1 MVRQRLLEPSGTDP
15 QGAKLWTLQSSADRR
30 EYQFHVSRKIFW
42 KFYPFCLRLLKF
54 RGFATM
60 VIATR
65 CAGGSSVSTLEGPWI
80 HPPKLEPQAPIES
93 SPALSPSLYPP
104 ATDFSMNKSIR
115 FLAGASL
122 ASALAMTLAADGLA
136 VAQEGASKL
145 KATDWYHWR
154 GPQQNGQSLET
165 GLPAS
170 FSIEG
175 ENLLW
180 RKEEFATRSTP
191 VVMNGRVYVVCR
203 HEAET
208 NKEAEKTV
216 CINAETGEKIWES
229 IHNIY
234 LSDAPSER
242 VGWASV
248 VADPETDRVY
258 VLGLGCTFQ
267 CLDGKTGKLIW
278 EHSMLEEYGMLS
290 TYGGRTNFPVV
301 YEDMVIISGV
311 NTGWDQTAVP
321 THRFLALD
329 KNTGAAI
336 WTMSTRPRP
345 EDTTYSTPIFT
356 VLNGQAAMVL
366 GAADGAIYALQPR
379 TGKVIWKYQAS
390 PRGMNVAPLV
400 ENGIVYMGHGEQNES
415 DRTVL
420 GAVFAIDGNT
430 SGDIPEEKL
439 LWKVPKRTVSRS
451 SPVRVGERIY
461 YLEDGAALFGVNAKT
476 GAIEV
481 EKKLGRIMFGSPVV
495 SEGKLYIAENT
506 GRIWCLEPTDTE
518 IKVVGQTRLNDGSE
532 IFGSFAVSN
541 GRMYLP
547 TNKALLCI
555 GVPKPQVP
563 ADLKLP
569 EVPPEPAVTDTQIA
583 HIQLCP
589 VEMLVQPGSK
599 AKLQVR
605 GYNALGQYIRLVPEA
620 TIAVDGTGSVAEDQV
635 YLAGETPTGS
645 GVKLE
650 ASFGELKST
659 ARARVI
665 PPLPW
670 VFDFEDKK
678 VPLHWIGMAYRHQP
692 AELPDGAGN
701 GLVKIS
707 TIPKGTRSQGFL
719 GLPKFHDYTVQ
730 GEFYAMDTKNK
741 VPTTKLPD
749 MGVVA
754 QRYTLALEGS
764 QRLQLRS
771 WVSLLEQRFAVTIPY
786 EWQPKTWYVIK
797 LRAETAEGKAILKG
811 KVWKKGEAE
820 PEAWTIQGE
829 DLTPNLQGSPG
840 LFGNS
845 TDAEF
850 YVDNVTV
857 TANEGK

>member
-1 MVRQRLLEPSGTDP
+1 
-15 QGAKLWTLQSSADRR
+15 
-30 EYQFHVSRKIFW
+30 
-42 KFYPFCLRLLKF
+42 
-54 RGFATM
+54 
-60 VIATR
+60 
-65 CAGGSSVSTLEGPWI
+65 
-80 HPPKLEPQAPIES
+80 
-93 SPALSPSLYPP
+93 
-104 ATDFSMNKSIR
+104 MNKSIR

-122 ASALAMTLAADGLA
+122 ASAVAMTLAADGLA
-136 VAQEGASKL
+136 VAQEGAPKL

-165 GLPAS
+165 GLPTS

-400 ENGIVYMGHGEQNES
+400 ENGIVYMGHGEQNET

-451 SPVRVGERIY
+451 SPVRIGERIY
-461 YLEDGAALFGVNAKT
+461 YIEDGAALFGVNAKT

-506 GRIWCLEPTDTE
+506 GRIWCLEPTETE

-532 IFGSFAVSN
+532 IFGSFAIAN

-555 GVPKPQVP
+555 GVTKPQVP

-569 EVPPEPAVTDTQIA
+569 EAPAEPAVTDTQIA

-620 TIAVDGTGSVAEDQV
+620 TIAVDGTGSVAEDQI

-678 VPLHWIGMAYRHQP
+678 VPMHWIGMAYRHQP

>member
-1 MVRQRLLEPSGTDP
+1 
-15 QGAKLWTLQSSADRR
+15 
-30 EYQFHVSRKIFW
+30 
-42 KFYPFCLRLLKF
+42 
-54 RGFATM
+54 
-60 VIATR
+60 
-65 CAGGSSVSTLEGPWI
+65 
-80 HPPKLEPQAPIES
+80 
-93 SPALSPSLYPP
+93 
-104 ATDFSMNKSIR
+104 MNKSIR

-165 GLPAS
+165 GLPTS

-400 ENGIVYMGHGEQNES
+400 ENGIIYMGHGEQNES

-439 LWKVPKRTVSRS
+439 LWKVPKWTVSRS

-461 YLEDGAALFGVNAKT
+461 YIEDGAALFGVNAKT

-481 EKKLGRIMFGSPVV
+481 EKKLGRIMFGSPIV

-506 GRIWCLEPTDTE
+506 GRIWCLEPTETE

-532 IFGSFAVSN
+532 IFGSFAISN
-541 GRMYLP
+541 GRIYLP

-555 GVPKPQVP
+555 GVPKPQVA

-569 EVPPEPAVTDTQIA
+569 EPPAEPAVTDTQIA

-678 VPLHWIGMAYRHQP
+678 VPMHWIGMAYRHQP

>member
-1 MVRQRLLEPSGTDP
+1 
-15 QGAKLWTLQSSADRR
+15 
-30 EYQFHVSRKIFW
+30 
-42 KFYPFCLRLLKF
+42 
-54 RGFATM
+54 
-60 VIATR
+60 
-65 CAGGSSVSTLEGPWI
+65 
-80 HPPKLEPQAPIES
+80 
-93 SPALSPSLYPP
+93 
-104 ATDFSMNKSIR
+104 MNKSIR

-136 VAQEGASKL
+136 VAQEGAAKL

-165 GLPAS
+165 GLPTS

-321 THRFLALD
+321 THRFLGLD

-400 ENGIVYMGHGEQNES
+400 ENGIVYMGHGEQNET

-430 SGDIPEEKL
+430 SGDSPEETL

-461 YLEDGAALFGVNAKT
+461 YIEDGAALFGVNAKT

-481 EKKLGRIMFGSPVV
+481 EKKLGRIMFGSPIV

-506 GRIWCLEPTDTE
+506 GRIWCLEPTETE

-532 IFGSFAVSN
+532 IFGSFAISN

-555 GVPKPQVP
+555 GVPKPQVA

-569 EVPPEPAVTDTQIA
+569 EPPAEPAVTDTQIA

-678 VPLHWIGMAYRHQP
+678 VPMHWIGMAYRHQP

>member
-1 MVRQRLLEPSGTDP
+1 
-15 QGAKLWTLQSSADRR
+15 
-30 EYQFHVSRKIFW
+30 
-42 KFYPFCLRLLKF
+42 
-54 RGFATM
+54 
-60 VIATR
+60 
-65 CAGGSSVSTLEGPWI
+65 
-80 HPPKLEPQAPIES
+80 
-93 SPALSPSLYPP
+93 
-104 ATDFSMNKSIR
+104 MNKSIR

-122 ASALAMTLAADGLA
+122 ASAVAMTLAADGLA
-136 VAQEGASKL
+136 VAQEGAPKL

-165 GLPAS
+165 GLPTS

-203 HEAET
+203 HEADT

-400 ENGIVYMGHGEQNES
+400 ENGIVYMGHGEQNET

-430 SGDIPEEKL
+430 SGDITEEKL
-439 LWKVPKRTVSRS
+439 LWKVPKKTVSRS
-451 SPVRVGERIY
+451 SPVRIGERIY
-461 YLEDGAALFGVNAKT
+461 YIEDGAALFGVNAKT

-506 GRIWCLEPTDTE
+506 GRIWCLEPTETE

-532 IFGSFAVSN
+532 IFGSFAIAN

-555 GVPKPQVP
+555 GVPKPQVA

-569 EVPPEPAVTDTQIA
+569 EAPAEPAVTDTQIA

-620 TIAVDGTGSVAEDQV
+620 TIAVDGTGSVAEDQI

-678 VPLHWIGMAYRHQP
+678 VPMHWIGMAYRHQP

>member
-1 MVRQRLLEPSGTDP
+1 
-15 QGAKLWTLQSSADRR
+15 
-30 EYQFHVSRKIFW
+30 
-42 KFYPFCLRLLKF
+42 
-54 RGFATM
+54 
-60 VIATR
+60 
-65 CAGGSSVSTLEGPWI
+65 
-80 HPPKLEPQAPIES
+80 
-93 SPALSPSLYPP
+93 
-104 ATDFSMNKSIR
+104 MNKSIR

-136 VAQEGASKL
+136 VAQEGAAKL

-165 GLPAS
+165 GLPTS

-203 HEAET
+203 HEAES

-400 ENGIVYMGHGEQNES
+400 ENGIIYMGRGEQNES

-461 YLEDGAALFGVNAKT
+461 YIEDGAALFGVNAKT

-481 EKKLGRIMFGSPVV
+481 EKKLGRIMFGSPIV

-506 GRIWCLEPTDTE
+506 GRIWCLEPTETE

-532 IFGSFAVSN
+532 IFGSFAISN

-555 GVPKPQVP
+555 GVPKPQVA

-569 EVPPEPAVTDTQIA
+569 EPPAEPAVTDTQIA

-620 TIAVDGTGSVAEDQV
+620 TIAVDGTGSVAEDQI

>member
-1 MVRQRLLEPSGTDP
+1 
-15 QGAKLWTLQSSADRR
+15 
-30 EYQFHVSRKIFW
+30 
-42 KFYPFCLRLLKF
+42 
-54 RGFATM
+54 
-60 VIATR
+60 
-65 CAGGSSVSTLEGPWI
+65 
-80 HPPKLEPQAPIES
+80 
-93 SPALSPSLYPP
+93 
-104 ATDFSMNKSIR
+104 MNKSIR

-122 ASALAMTLAADGLA
+122 ASAVAMTLAANGLA

-165 GLPAS
+165 GLPTS

-321 THRFLALD
+321 THRFLAMD

-506 GRIWCLEPTDTE
+506 GRIWCLEPTETE

-532 IFGSFAVSN
+532 IFGSFAISN
-541 GRMYLP
+541 GRMYVP
-547 TNKALLCI
+547 TTKALLCI

-569 EVPPEPAVTDTQIA
+569 EAPSEPAVTDTQIA

-620 TIAVDGTGSVAEDQV
+620 TIAVDGTGSVAEDQI

-678 VPLHWIGMAYRHQP
+678 VPMHWIGMAYRHQP

>member
-1 MVRQRLLEPSGTDP
+1 
-15 QGAKLWTLQSSADRR
+15 
-30 EYQFHVSRKIFW
+30 
-42 KFYPFCLRLLKF
+42 
-54 RGFATM
+54 
-60 VIATR
+60 
-65 CAGGSSVSTLEGPWI
+65 
-80 HPPKLEPQAPIES
+80 
-93 SPALSPSLYPP
+93 
-104 ATDFSMNKSIR
+104 MNKSIR

-122 ASALAMTLAADGLA
+122 ASAVAMTLAADGLA

-165 GLPAS
+165 GLPTS

-430 SGDIPEEKL
+430 FGDIPEEKL

-506 GRIWCLEPTDTE
+506 GRIWCLEPTETE

-532 IFGSFAVSN
+532 IFGSFAISN

-569 EVPPEPAVTDTQIA
+569 EVAAEPAVTDTQIA

-605 GYNALGQYIRLVPEA
+605 GYNVLGQYIRLVPEA
-620 TIAVDGTGSVAEDQV
+620 TIAVDGTGSVAEDQI

-771 WVSLLEQRFAVTIPY
+771 WVSLLDQRFAVTIPY

>member
-1 MVRQRLLEPSGTDP
+1 MNRQRLLEPSGTDP
-15 QGAKLWTLQSSADRR
+15 QGAKPWTLQSSADRR

-42 KFYPFCLRLLKF
+42 KFYPFCLRLLEF

-60 VIATR
+60 ELATR

-80 HPPKLEPQAPIES
+80 HPPKLEPQATIES
-93 SPALSPSLYPP
+93 SPALSPSLYSP

-122 ASALAMTLAADGLA
+122 ASAVAMTLAADGLA

-165 GLPAS
+165 GLPTS

-451 SPVRVGERIY
+451 SPVRIGERIF

-506 GRIWCLEPTDTE
+506 GRIWCLEPTETE

-569 EVPPEPAVTDTQIA
+569 EVAAEPAVTDTQIA